1 MAGLRVMKENLSQFI
16 KNPRHWV
23 PCLSMSSYATTTYD
37 LNIDE
42 LPERRARRQLQNEW
56 NIKTNFWKTS
66 EDGHTIVGKATL
78 L

>member
-1 MAGLRVMKENLSQFI
+1 
-16 KNPRHWV
+16 
-23 PCLSMSSYATTTYD
+23 MSSYATTTYD